1 MAMKVE
7 MNEERKA
14 KLIISGDS
22 DALLAIFSNNKVV
35 DTIEVADNVLF
46 DLDENG
52 HIVSIEIMG
61 IKEAEIKEG
70 KSLLM
75 SEEND

>member
-1 MAMKVE
+1 M
-7 MNEERKA
+7 

>member
-1 MAMKVE
+1 

-14 KLIISGDS
+14 KLIINGDS

-52 HIVSIEIMG
+52 DIVSMEIMG
-61 IKEAEIKEG
+61 IKEVETKEG

-75 SEEND
+75 PEK

>member
-1 MAMKVE
+1 M
-7 MNEERKA
+7 

-35 DTIEVADNVLF
+35 HTIEVADNVLF